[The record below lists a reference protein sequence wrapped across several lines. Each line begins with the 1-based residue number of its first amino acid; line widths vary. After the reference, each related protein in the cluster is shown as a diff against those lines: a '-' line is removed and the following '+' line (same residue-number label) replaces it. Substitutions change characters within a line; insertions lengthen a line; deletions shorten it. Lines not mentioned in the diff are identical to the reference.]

1 MSWTWVSPPVWFAAG
16 EWRSSISAP
25 GLAMGLGWWA
35 TALGFLPGPHP
46 HFQWASG
53 SVSLWALRMAQLGLW
68 KGASGGGQ
76 QSGRCQAGLHQGAPR
91 LHFLWARAWCLPRAG
106 AGGGGGGLHKPS
118 CAGPRLP
125 SRLACAPACLSC
137 WLLPPSRGWHPCS
150 QSCSLDCVSITT
162 GLARGLPDTRARPPI
177 PGRVLLLPH
186 FAADSSPK
194 QNRLSPFPPSGSSSL
209 ACGCLLSRC
218 RRCRPE
224 RGALGQPCRDWDG
237 VPGSWP

>member
-1 MSWTWVSPPVWFAAG
+1 MVGDSTGVPA
-16 EWRSSISAP
+16 RSSPTLSVGFRLRKFMGSENGPARALEGGKWRRAAEWQVSGGAAP
-25 GLAMGLGWWA
+25 GSTAAPLPVGEGLV
-35 TALGFLPGPHP
+35 P
-46 HFQWASG
+46 
-53 SVSLWALRMAQLGLW
+53 
-68 KGASGGGQ
+68 
-76 QSGRCQAGLHQGAPR
+76 AP
-91 LHFLWARAWCLPRAG
+91 
-106 AGGGGGGLHKPS
+106 GGGGGGGGRLHKPS